1 MERKKCNHIKVKL
14 KLIRHLKNYL
24 VNMMHQNGQMS
35 PRVRSYYMV
44 AKTITGPAGNAT
56 YLFIIFTE
64 HLLYITLEPQEDY
77 SLLEEI
83 HHTGVQKCYQE
94 KYVIMCLRSV

>member
-1 MERKKCNHIKVKL
+1 MLSLKKKNVTLGSQKCLLTLNATEWKDLIPPEWKEKKCNHIKVKL

-56 YLFIIFTE
+56 
-64 HLLYITLEPQEDY
+64 
-77 SLLEEI
+77 
-83 HHTGVQKCYQE
+83 
-94 KYVIMCLRSV
+94 

>member
-1 MERKKCNHIKVKL
+1 MERLNTAWMERKKCNHIKVKL

-56 YLFIIFTE
+56 WFVYYIYWAPT
-64 HLLYITLEPQEDY
+64 LYHSRTTRRL
-77 SLLEEI
+77 
-83 HHTGVQKCYQE
+83 
-94 KYVIMCLRSV
+94 